1 MKRGLDIRG
10 VVPVNLR
17 APGQAHQLGN
27 RFGLVF
33 LGLPLGLESPA
44 ARLVEVRRRMRAL
57 KRSPGAAATFELL
70 WMMGVSPRPLL
81 DAVVDL
87 FATKATA
94 VVTNVIGPEK
104 PLSILGAP
112 LRQAMFWVPCAGHLG
127 LGVSLLSYA
136 GQVWVGVHS
145 DAGLVPDPERI
156 ISAFEEE
163 LAVFVAGSARRKA
176 RRRPHPG
183 RAKAAGQ
190 ETMIS

>member
-1 MKRGLDIRG
+1 
-10 VVPVNLR
+10 
-17 APGQAHQLGN
+17 
-27 RFGLVF
+27 
-33 LGLPLGLESPA
+33 
-44 ARLVEVRRRMRAL
+44 MRAL
-57 KRSPGAAATFELL
+57 KQSPGAAATFELL
-70 WMMGVSPRPLL
+70 WMMGVSPRPLF

-94 VVTNVIGPEK
+94 VVTNVIGPQK

-156 ISAFEEE
+156 VSAFEDE
-163 LAVFVAGSARRKA
+163 LAVFMAGSAPRKA
-176 RRRPHPG
+176 HRRSNRRRT
-183 RAKAAGQ
+183 RAAGQ
-190 ETMIS
+190 EAMTS